1 MGYANCS
8 DAVNIRSAAGPD
20 SQVVGTLYN
29 NDEVYVESVDEYG
42 WALIYANGVEGY
54 VAGQYLSSSP
64 NSNAAG
70 SGAAASYTDTGAT
83 SSSSVDALYQAYL
96 DAQEAAMHP
105 TSEAEAQ
112 ATADAAVAAYNAYV
126 AGEDYNEY
134 KTRIHY
140 TLPFA
145 FALGGFGFSFIGIA
159 LAIFLVWMLHKWAR
173 PIYDWNEMKAV
184 LLHRNGTSWKRTALT
199 WVNVAFFVLVAI
211 IPLVILGIIIGILYL
226 LGKSGIV
233 DGLFNMVTGTM
244 RGGGGSGVS
253 SAFNSCDNCAHYGVG
268 GDGKCWHG
276 YSNPAGRC
284 PYYSEK

>member
-1 MGYANCS
+1 MKSREQFIKFAVIYAS
-8 DAVNIRSAAGPD
+8 AWLIGMVMFGLATLAVEIEWLAAIF
-20 SQVVGTLYN
+20 SILGTLSLLFPVGFGFYAG
-29 NDEVYVESVDEYG
+29 VYSV
-42 WALIYANGVEGY
+42 LQFRN
-54 VAGQYLSSSP
+54 
-64 NSNAAG
+64 
-70 SGAAASYTDTGAT
+70 
-83 SSSSVDALYQAYL
+83 
-96 DAQEAAMHP
+96 
-105 TSEAEAQ
+105 
-112 ATADAAVAAYNAYV
+112 AYNAYV

-145 FALGGFGFSFIGIA
+145 FALGGFGFSFVGIA

-173 PIYDWNEMKAV
+173 PIYDWNEMKGI